1 MAVKVIFSECSIPFW
16 IDVADNLVRQHQWKP
31 IYWTARPDYKT
42 IVTNRFP
49 DIVFHSNIDAVRGIP
64 APDCMNLPLPPIDQ
78 PLLKELSFNQSIA
91 LRMMNRMDRT
101 DSFSFEEREH
111 LYHQYVRYW
120 NGVITH
126 YSPDVVVFSVS
137 PHLIYDYILYSLCKK
152 YNIVT
157 ILFEQ
162 TSLDGWVYPEQH
174 FEEGSHL
181 LQTTYKSMVQCWK
194 LAKNKKF
201 MLSDEA
207 DAHLKKISNDY
218 SVAVPFYMK
227 DQFAQKNIT
236 RYLIKKILAN
246 PENIS
251 NMIKKGRYLFSRG
264 HYIKAKGSHIED
276 SNMRG
281 MRYIFCKVEG
291 IKKKNKLKQRYNI
304 IEQPADFQK
313 PYIYYPLHYQPENTT
328 SPLGES
334 YADQFLVIDM
344 LSKFAPKDWKIY
356 VKEHSSQWHIKLRG
370 ESGRPSDFYDKVSAL
385 PNVQLIP
392 LSTSNFDLIDHAK
405 AVVTIT
411 GTAGWEAA
419 VRGKPVLI
427 FGHAWYKFCEGVFYV
442 SSKEDCKNAFLK
454 IQSGYI
460 VDKELVRLFLSA
472 IQQIGVKAF
481 IEPAYEKIL
490 NIPYEKN
497 VSILTS
503 TIHGFY
509 SQIPSKKN

>member
-1 MAVKVIFSECSIPFW
+1 
-16 IDVADNLVRQHQWKP
+16 
-31 IYWTARPDYKT
+31 
-42 IVTNRFP
+42 
-49 DIVFHSNIDAVRGIP
+49 
-64 APDCMNLPLPPIDQ
+64 
-78 PLLKELSFNQSIA
+78 
-91 LRMMNRMDRT
+91 
-101 DSFSFEEREH
+101 
-111 LYHQYVRYW
+111 
-120 NGVITH
+120 
-126 YSPDVVVFSVS
+126 
-137 PHLIYDYILYSLCKK
+137 
-152 YNIVT
+152 
-157 ILFEQ
+157 
-162 TSLDGWVYPEQH
+162 
-174 FEEGSHL
+174 
-181 LQTTYKSMVQCWK
+181 
-194 LAKNKKF
+194 
-201 MLSDEA
+201 
-207 DAHLKKISNDY
+207 
-218 SVAVPFYMK
+218 
-227 DQFAQKNIT
+227 
-236 RYLIKKILAN
+236 
-246 PENIS
+246 
-251 NMIKKGRYLFSRG
+251 
-264 HYIKAKGSHIED
+264 
-276 SNMRG
+276 
-281 MRYIFCKVEG
+281 
-291 IKKKNKLKQRYNI
+291 
-304 IEQPADFQK
+304 
-313 PYIYYPLHYQPENTT
+313 
-328 SPLGES
+328 
-334 YADQFLVIDM
+334 M